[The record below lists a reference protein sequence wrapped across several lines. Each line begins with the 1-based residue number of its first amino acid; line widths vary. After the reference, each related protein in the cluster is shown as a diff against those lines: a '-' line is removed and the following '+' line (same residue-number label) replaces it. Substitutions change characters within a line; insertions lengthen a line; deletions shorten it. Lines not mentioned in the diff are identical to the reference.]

1 MKLETFLD
9 YFSGSTQ
16 ITIIDFSCGAAHAA
30 TLVPPQE
37 LGQLCFSVYR
47 RINRLY
53 VLSAQVKND
62 VLEIKVSE
70 FGKE

>member
-9 YFSGSTQ
+9 YFSNSTQ
-16 ITIIDFSCGAAHAA
+16 ITIIDLCGAEHAA

-47 RINRLY
+47 RINRFY

-70 FGKE
+70 FGEE